1 MGHVDYPVPKMSG
14 KSILSIRGKHKS
26 EKNHNANYIWS
37 VKYAFDLSILGRPWN
52 VGIAVLIDS

>member
-14 KSILSIRGKHKS
+14 KSTLSIRGKLKS
-26 EKNHNANYIWS
+26 ENNHNANCIWS
-37 VKYAFDLSILGRPWN
+37 VKYVRDLSILGRPWN